1 MAKLKMKY
9 LEIIVPVDESKRIF
23 DYLQHRSV
31 IELKKH
37 DETEGLYA
45 LNSGRTPAQLEKFC
59 DVANDALGILNKYV
73 PESKGLISSFFS
85 EPEELTEKE
94 FNERAEKADSVLA
107 LCYEICELERKA
119 AESLTAAAKHNALR
133 DGLEPWLNLDL
144 PLNFRGTDSSSV
156 FIGTL
161 PSDFSEE
168 ALKTAL
174 AEKLEDGIPAVE
186 VISHSKERSCIFAAC
201 HSSEKDNVFGALR
214 ELGFA
219 YAAESESGIPAEKS
233 REFEAATLSCKA
245 EADESRNKIISLA
258 ERREDIRFACDYF
271 AMRKEKYES
280 LNLISSTQNV
290 ILIEGYVIENK
301 VDNLV
306 KNLEKNFNAAVTVS
320 STEDDEDAPTAFENK
335 PFAAAVESIT
345 AMYSMPGKNDVDPNP
360 VMSIFYY
367 LLFGIMLSDAGYG
380 LLMALGCGFAKF
392 KLKPK
397 GKMKKTVDM
406 YFWCGLA
413 TIFWGALFGSWF
425 GDLPNVIA
433 TRFLG
438 REPLS
443 VALWFEPVQDPMKLL
458 LFSFLFG
465 IIHLFAGVG
474 ISFYQMWKQ
483 GSKLGAVCDCI
494 PVYMLIIGICP
505 LAVGIMKPDA
515 AIPPIVKTI
524 GTYLLAAG
532 AILIVLTAGRSSKNI
547 IGKLGLGLYG
557 LYNAASGWLGDILS
571 YSRLLALG
579 LCTGVIATVIN
590 TLGTIPENPTVRLIL
605 FIPVF
610 IFGHIVNMAINLIGT
625 YVHTNRLQYVEFF
638 GKFYEGGG
646 RSFTPLAAN
655 TKFFKF
661 KED

>member
-9 LEIIVPVDESKRIF
+9 LEIVAPIDESKAIF
-23 DYLQHRSV
+23 DFLQHRSV
-31 IELKKH
+31 IELKSH
-37 DETEGLYA
+37 DETEGLIP
-45 LNSGRTPAQLEKFC
+45 LNSGRTASQLEKYY
-59 DVANDALGILNKYV
+59 DVVQDALKILDKYA
-73 PESKGLISSFFS
+73 PESTGLVSSLFS
-85 EPEELTEKE
+85 EPVELTEKE
-94 FNERAEKADSVLA
+94 FEERSAKADSILA
-107 LCYEICELERKA
+107 TCYSICELERKS
-119 AESLTAAAKHNALR
+119 AEALAAAAKFNALK
-133 DGLEPWLNLDL
+133 DGLEPWLKLDL
-144 PLNFRGTDSSSV
+144 PLNFRGTELSSA

-161 PSDFSEE
+161 PSDYSEE
-168 ALKTAL
+168 MLRTAL
-174 AEKLEDGIPAVE
+174 AERLGEEISAVE
-186 VISHSKERSCIFAAC
+186 VISHSKERSCIFAVC
-201 HSSEKDNVFGALR
+201 HISEKEKVFGALR

-219 YAAESESGIPAEKS
+219 YATESENGIPAEKIKQL
-233 REFEAATLSCKA
+233 EAKALNCKD
-245 EADESRNKIISLA
+245 EAKESINKIISLA
-258 ERREDIRFACDYF
+258 DMRDEIRFACDYF
-271 AMRKEKYES
+271 MIRKEKYEA
-280 LNLISSTQNV
+280 LNLVSSTQNV
-290 ILIEGYVIENK
+290 ILIEGYVAENK
-301 VDNLV
+301 VDKLV
-306 KNLEKNFNAAVTVS
+306 KTLEEKFNVAVSIS
-320 STEDDEDAPTAFENK
+320 STDEDEDAPTAFENK
-335 PFAAAVESIT
+335 PFAAAVEGIT

-360 VMSIFYY
+360 IMSVFYY
-367 LLFGIMLSDAGYG
+367 MLFGIMLSDAGYG

-413 TIFWGALFGSWF
+413 TVFWGTLFGSWF
-425 GDLPNVIA
+425 GDLPNVISSQ
-433 TRFLG
+433 FLG
-438 REPLS
+438 KGPLS
-443 VALWFEPVQDPMKLL
+443 VALWFEPVNDPMKLL

-465 IIHLFAGVG
+465 IIHLFAGVA

-483 GSKLGAVCDCI
+483 GNKLGAICDCI
-494 PVYMLIIGICP
+494 PVYMLITGICP

-515 AIPPIVKTI
+515 AIPPIIKTI
-524 GTYLLAAG
+524 GTYLLIAG
-532 AILIVLTAGRSSKNI
+532 AALIVLTAGRSSKNI
-547 IGKLGLGLYG
+547 VGKLGLGLYG

-590 TLGTIPENPTVRLIL
+590 TLGTIPENPTVKLIL

-646 RSFTPLAAN
+646 RCFTPLATN